1 MSSHNEEKNQS
12 SDDEEVEVSFKDMN
26 VKEKLVTII
35 GIALLIILV
44 IGIIFG
50 LYFFGLAGVFKVL
63 GVQYD
68 SVWSLVIFVISVFI
82 LSFFFELFSK
92 VIYILLARQV
102 TGKVQLVVM
111 RLFIETASNWLVLF
125 TVDEFMNSITLSF
138 KAELIVALLLAV
150 IEIVF
155 DDKEEK

>member
-26 VKEKLVTII
+26 IKEKLVTII

>member
-50 LYFFGLAGVFKVL
+50 LYFFGLAGVFKIL

-92 VIYILLARQV
+92 LIYILLARQV